1 MTGACGWLAGLVDAL
16 RARRRA
22 GRGLRARAE
31 RAEAL
36 AAARQRFVAHFGHE
50 ARNLVANIV
59 TTLALAERQRDSS
72 VLPRIERAL
81 RANAL
86 ALRDLLDATLD
97 DAQLDAGSFALR
109 PGRVDLAELLEG
121 LAAEVAPL
129 AHGAD
134 AVLVGI
140 EGELALASPWI
151 VDGVR
156 LAQIVRNL
164 VGNALR
170 HAPGSEVRV
179 HARVLVDDG
188 PTRHHLCVQVIDRGP
203 GLTAEQQQRLFG
215 EYVRVGH
222 EPRAGSIGLG
232 LAISRRLARAMGGD
246 LRVGSA
252 PGLGCTFSLW
262 LPVEPPAAGAAPG
275 EFSHFRHGGDD
286 AVHAS

>member
-1 MTGACGWLAGLVDAL
+1 MRAPGWIADLAQAL
-16 RARRRA
+16 RARRRV
-22 GRGLRARAE
+22 GQGLRMRAE

-36 AAARQRFVAHFGHE
+36 AAARQRFVAHVAHE

-59 TTLALAERQRDSS
+59 ATLALAEQHRGGSA
-72 VLPRIERAL
+72 LPRIERAL

-109 PGRVDLAELLEG
+109 PACIDLAALLDA

-129 AHGAD
+129 AHGSD

-140 EGELALASPWI
+140 EGELAFASHWV

-179 HARVLVDDG
+179 HARVLADDG
-188 PTRHHLCVQVIDRGP
+188 PTRRHLCIQVIDRGP
-203 GLTAEQQQRLFG
+203 GLTAEQQQRLFA
-215 EYVRVGH
+215 EYARVGS
-222 EPRAGSIGLG
+222 EARSGSTGLG

-262 LPVEPPAAGAAPG
+262 LPVAPPGAGCTAA
-275 EFSHFRHGGDD
+275 EFSHFRHDGGADD
-286 AVHAS
+286 RPS